1 MKKVLGLV
9 AALALSASAAFAGVM
24 DDMGIY
30 GKLDLGYARG
40 ASYFDTDYGSGFGT
54 ISGFELYP
62 ALVIV
67 PEATKFEGKPFYLSF
82 EASLDMVFGK
92 SDYYDG
98 FKATVITPGISPL
111 FNWSFEESDS
121 DFLQKL
127 TPYGINIGVPIQK
140 TTFSVPTA
148 ETYYEEKNIGYGVTS
163 KVPKSKIVDKDYSST
178 SIGLGM
184 GFVAGA
190 RYALTEK
197 IEVNAETGYNFL
209 KFHDFFLRLGANYRF
224 K

>member
-1 MKKVLGLV
+1 MKKMLVGAFAAAILGV
-9 AALALSASAAFAGVM
+9 ANSSALSLDEMELSA
-24 DDMGIY
+24 
-30 GKLDLGYARG
+30 KLDLGYARC

-62 ALVIV
+62 ALVIE

-98 FKATVITPGISPL
+98 FKATVITPGISTL

-127 TPYGINIGVPIQK
+127 TPY
-140 TTFSVPTA
+140 A
-148 ETYYEEKNIGYGVTS
+148 
-163 KVPKSKIVDKDYSST
+163 
-178 SIGLGM
+178 
-184 GFVAGA
+184 
-190 RYALTEK
+190 
-197 IEVNAETGYNFL
+197 
-209 KFHDFFLRLGANYRF
+209 
-224 K
+224 